1 MAGSGKFVAGLTAAA
16 LGVVA
21 FLAYQANANVP
32 DSLARE
38 RPGVASPEPSKAKE
52 KALKLPARSGS
63 GLRVVYAL
71 KDQRVWLVGEDDS
84 VLRTYKVTPSSV
96 DPPPGTYSVT
106 SRSKEITGSDGVP
119 VEHVVR
125 FAEAEGTVIGFSAAL
140 DGSRPDPD
148 AADKT
153 GGVRS
158 SRADGKALWRFAT
171 VGVEVAVVK

>member
-1 MAGSGKFVAGLTAAA
+1 MAGLTTAA

-38 RPGVASPEPSKAKE
+38 RPGVASPSPSASKE
-52 KALKLPARSGS
+52 KEELALPARSGS

-71 KDQRVWLVGEDDS
+71 KDRRVWLVGEDDS

-106 SRSKEITGSDGVP
+106 SRAKQVTGSDGVP
-119 VEHVVR
+119 VEHVVI
-125 FAEAEGTVIGFSAAL
+125 FTESEGTVIGFSAAL

-148 AADKT
+148 AQEKT

-158 SRADGKALWRFAT
+158 SRPDGKALWRFAT
-171 VGVEVAVVK
+171 VGVEVRVVK

>member
-21 FLAYQANANVP
+21 FLAYQANANAP
-32 DSLARE
+32 DSLARN

-52 KALKLPARSGS
+52 KKLELPARSGT

-71 KDQRVWLVGEDDS
+71 KAKRVWLVGEDNS
-84 VLRTYKVTPSSV
+84 VLRTYRVTPSTV
-96 DPPPGTYSVT
+96 DPPVGTYAVT
-106 SRSKEITGSDGVP
+106 SRSRQITGSDGVP
-119 VEHVVR
+119 VEHVVI
-125 FAEAEGTVIGFSAAL
+125 FTESEGTVIGFSAAV
-140 DGSRPDPD
+140 DGSRPEPDPD
-148 AADKT
+148 AKT

>member
-21 FLAYQANANVP
+21 FLAYQANANAP

-52 KALKLPARSGS
+52 KELALPARSGS

-71 KDQRVWLVGEDDS
+71 ENRRVWLVGEDNS

-96 DPPPGTYSVT
+96 DPPPGTYAVT
-106 SRSKEITGSDGVP
+106 SRAKQVTGSDGVP
-119 VEHVVR
+119 VEHVVI
-125 FAEAEGTVIGFSAAL
+125 FTESEGTVIGFSAAL

-148 AADKT
+148 AKEKT

-158 SRADGKALWRFAT
+158 SRTDGKALWRFAT
-171 VGVEVAVVK
+171 VGVEVRVVK

>member
-21 FLAYQANANVP
+21 FLAYQANANAP

-52 KALKLPARSGS
+52 EALKVPARSGK
-63 GLRVVYAL
+63 GLRVVYRL
-71 KDQRVWLVGEDDS
+71 KDRRVWLVGEDDS
-84 VLRTYKVTPSSV
+84 ILRTYKVMPSSV
-96 DPPPGTYSVT
+96 DPPPGRYSVT
-106 SRSKEITGSDGVP
+106 SRSKQITGSDGVP
-119 VEHVVR
+119 VEHVVV
-125 FAEAEGTVIGFSAAL
+125 FTETEGTVIGFSAAL

-148 AADKT
+148 GQEKT

-158 SRADGKALWRFAT
+158 SRANGKALWRFAT